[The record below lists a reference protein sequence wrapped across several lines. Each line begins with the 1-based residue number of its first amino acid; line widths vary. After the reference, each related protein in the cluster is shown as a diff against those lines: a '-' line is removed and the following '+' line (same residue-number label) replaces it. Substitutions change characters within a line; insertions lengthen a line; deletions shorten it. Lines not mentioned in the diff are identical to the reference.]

1 MGWWQ
6 RTFSNSPDARLER
19 AEIFWKNQEYNKVR
33 LEVQDLTDSRAQDL
47 YNLSL
52 EKLIALNLDEAHARF
67 SLGDST
73 GAEEHLMLAK
83 EFGASN
89 RQIQEIR
96 KSGRTIQRM
105 DLEKKQAKA
114 AEKENKQ
121 QMHGDDPIW
130 SLPPDDP
137 RLQYALHLETYPVDV
152 RERLIP
158 LGQEF
163 AEAVL
168 SIQQG
173 NGVDGVSILSELFQ
187 LVNDFFLAL

>member
-6 RTFSNSPDARLER
+6 RTFSNTPAKARLEH
-19 AEIFWKNQEYNKVR
+19 AEIFWSNEEYNKVR
-33 LEVQDLTDSRAQDL
+33 LEVQDLTDARAQDL

-52 EKLIALNLDEAHARF
+52 ERLVTLNLDEAHARF

-89 RQIQEIR
+89 SQVQDIR
-96 KSGRTIQRM
+96 RSGRAIQQM
-105 DLEKKQAKA
+105 DLAKKRAKA
-114 AEKENKQ
+114 AEKESQK

-137 RLQYALHLETYPVDV
+137 RLQYALHLETYPVEV
-152 RERLIP
+152 EN
-158 LGQEF
+158 
-163 AEAVL
+163 V
-168 SIQQG
+168 
-173 NGVDGVSILSELFQ
+173 
-187 LVNDFFLAL
+187 